1 MRLLFDLTPSMRR
14 WPALLC
20 LSLASLLWGSTWIF
34 TQTLSQSFSS
44 MQGRAWTLLVAG
56 IAAGLAS
63 VVVLLFE
70 RLRSSRDTAQLRFH
84 REWFL
89 RSALFGA
96 AMLALPAILVAE
108 AAAHSVN
115 GWIPLLYS
123 AMPLFCAFASGRWST
138 AMLLAI
144 GATFAVLG
152 GTVVF
157 RPAILLWTPLVIA
170 AVAVQIWALRLAARL
185 FQRSSMR
192 EILGSLAVQCF
203 VAATI
208 LWCAAH
214 LLEPAAPFF
223 AQAWTSDTLIALF
236 ALALGCT
243 AAAYA
248 LFYAALRFERISIP
262 QAAVTQWLQLAISV
276 IESAFFVRVLP
287 LWSTRLAVL
296 ALLVCAVLVLKPG
309 ASDPEGEVP
318 FRITPMQ
325 S

>member
-1 MRLLFDLTPSMRR
+1 MRR

-44 MQGRAWTLLVAG
+44 MQGRAWTLLLAG
-56 IAAGLAS
+56 IAAGLVS
-63 VVVLLFE
+63 GVVLLFE
-70 RLRSSRDTAQLRFH
+70 RLQSSRDAARPHLH
-84 REWFL
+84 RTWFL
-89 RSALFGA
+89 RSALLGV
-96 AMLALPAILVAE
+96 AMLAVPAIFVAE

-123 AMPLFCAFASGRWST
+123 AMPLLCAFASGRWGT

-144 GATFAVLG
+144 GATFALLG

-157 RPAILLWTPLVIA
+157 RPAILLWAPLVLA
-170 AVAVQIWALRLAARL
+170 AVAVQIWALRLAARI
-185 FQRSSMR
+185 FQRSSTR
-192 EILGSLAVQCF
+192 EILGSLGVQCF
-203 VAATI
+203 VAAAI
-208 LWCAAH
+208 LRGAAY
-214 LLEPAAPFF
+214 LLEPAAPF

-236 ALALGCT
+236 ALALGGT
-243 AAAYA
+243 AVAYA

-296 ALLVCAVLVLKPG
+296 ALLVCAFLVLKAE

-325 S
+325 R